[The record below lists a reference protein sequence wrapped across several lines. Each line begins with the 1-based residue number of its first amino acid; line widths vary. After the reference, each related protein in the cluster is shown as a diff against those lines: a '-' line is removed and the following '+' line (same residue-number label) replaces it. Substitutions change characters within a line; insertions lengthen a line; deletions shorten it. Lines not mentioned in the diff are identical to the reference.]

1 MALAGKV
8 ALITGA
14 SKGIGKATALR
25 LAKDG
30 ARVVINYSSDKQAA
44 DEVVQLIGTDKAA
57 SIQADASKVA
67 DIEALVQQ
75 TVKFFGKIDILIPCA
90 GMLPMSPL
98 EATTEELFDKIFALN
113 VKGPYF
119 LAQKATPH
127 MPEGSHI
134 VLISTT
140 LTAASTVMPPY
151 LPYLATKGAIEQM
164 VRVLSKDLGRKGICV
179 NAVSPGPTGTELFLK
194 NQNEQT
200 LKMLSSLNPRGR
212 IGEPQEIAD
221 SIAFL
226 CSSDSRWVLGQNLRV
241 NGGMA

>member
-1 MALAGKV
+1 MSLQGRV

-30 ARVVINYSSDKQAA
+30 ANVVVNYSSDQQSA
-44 DEVVQLIGTDKAA
+44 DEVIQLIGTDRATA
-57 SIQADASKVA
+57 IQADASKVSE
-67 DIEALVQQ
+67 IENLVKQ
-75 TVKFFGKIDILIPCA
+75 TVELYGRIDILIPCA
-90 GMLPMSPL
+90 GMLPMCPL
-98 EATTEELFDKIFALN
+98 EATSEDLFDKIFSLN

-119 LAQKATPH
+119 LAQKAAPY
-127 MPEGSHI
+127 MSAGSRI

-140 LTAASTVMPPY
+140 LTAASTVMAPY

-164 VRVLSKDLGRKGICV
+164 VRVMSKDLGRKGICV

-194 NQNEQT
+194 NQNEQS
-200 LKMLSSLNPRGR
+200 LKMLSGLNPNNR
-212 IGEPQEIAD
+212 IGEPAEIAD
-221 SIAFL
+221 TIAFL
-226 CSSDSRWVLGQNLRV
+226 CGHDSRWVMGQNLRV

>member
-1 MALAGKV
+1 MSLAGKV

-25 LAKDG
+25 LARDG
-30 ARVVINYSSDKQAA
+30 ARVVINYSSDAGAA
-44 DEVVQLIGTDKAA
+44 EEVVKQIGTDKAA
-57 SIQADASKVA
+57 AIKADASNVA
-67 DIEALVQQ
+67 EIDAMVQQ
-75 TVKFFGKIDILIPCA
+75 TVKAFGKIDILIPCA
-90 GMLPMSPL
+90 GLLPMSPL
-98 EATTEELFDKIFALN
+98 EATSEELFDKIFALN

-119 LAQKATPH
+119 LAQKAVPH
-127 MPEGSHI
+127 MPSGSHI

-164 VRVLSKDLGRKGICV
+164 VRVMSKDLGRKGICV
-179 NAVSPGPTGTELFLK
+179 NAVSPGPTGTELFLR

-200 LKMLSSLNPRGR
+200 IKMLSSMNPVGR
-212 IGEPQEIAD
+212 IGEPEEVAD
-221 SIAFL
+221 GIAFL
-226 CSSDSRWVLGQNLRV
+226 CGNDSRWVLGQNLRI